1 LGMGLKAQY
10 FCYINCRRK
19 LTLYWQLIK
28 MYQHFILYIKKV
40 EWYGE
45 KYYYNWFMV
54 ANSFFS

>member
-28 MYQHFILYIKKV
+28 MYQHFILYQKSGVIWRKILL
-40 EWYGE
+40 
-45 KYYYNWFMV
+45 
-54 ANSFFS
+54 